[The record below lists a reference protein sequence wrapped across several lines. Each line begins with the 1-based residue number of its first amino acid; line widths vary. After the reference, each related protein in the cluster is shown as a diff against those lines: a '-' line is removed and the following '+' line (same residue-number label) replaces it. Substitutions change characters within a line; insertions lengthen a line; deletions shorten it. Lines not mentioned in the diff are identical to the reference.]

1 MTVPQLKSF
10 VHRAKARF
18 RQLLRA
24 RVADTMAEGDDVDA
38 ELGALLEALAA

>member
-10 VHRAKARF
+10 VHRSKGRF
-18 RQLLRA
+18 RQVLRA
-24 RVADTMAEGDDVDA
+24 QVADTVAEGDDVDA